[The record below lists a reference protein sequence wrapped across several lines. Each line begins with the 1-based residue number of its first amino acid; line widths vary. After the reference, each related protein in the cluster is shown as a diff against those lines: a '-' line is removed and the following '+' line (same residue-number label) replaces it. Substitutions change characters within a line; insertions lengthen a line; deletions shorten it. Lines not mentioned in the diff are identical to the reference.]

1 MLIIMIALIW
11 ILLSY
16 EYGIQGL
23 SVLIIVL
30 PVIYGLYRVLKAD
43 TLKGFHKS
51 AIWFFILSVFRS
63 IRVSFLLIYWM
74 LKGKIYE
81 GIYESELGRTPS
93 YSLLFVSCGITI
105 VPDTLFLGKRKGWI
119 YIHKIAPI
127 QKDAFQ
133 ADVFPSISVG
143 KNGIIDPAEPPLH

>member
-1 MLIIMIALIW
+1 MLILMIALIW

-23 SVLIIVL
+23 SILIIVL
-30 PVIYGLYRVLKAD
+30 PVIFALYRVLKAD
-43 TLKGFHKS
+43 TLKGLHGS
-51 AIWFFILSVFRS
+51 AVWFFFLSVFHS
-63 IRVSFLLIYWM
+63 IRVSFSLIYWL

-81 GIYESELGRTPS
+81 GIYESELGQTPS
-93 YSLLFVSCGITI
+93 YSLFFVSCGITI

-119 YIHKIAPI
+119 YVHKIAPI

-133 ADVFPSISVG
+133 ADKFPSISLG
-143 KNGIIDPAEPPLH
+143 KNGIINPTKPPLQ